1 MYIYNM
7 VKKRIK
13 LGTVIPVALI
23 AAAMAYAQLIPQK
36 PEDSSVKIDRALIFK
51 VDYTDETLAPDSTS
65 QKTDRTEDK
74 KDKKNYS
81 TLRSVAKTGVCLV
94 GATFLTL
101 SGNNLPLPCIPLPT
115 P

>member
-1 MYIYNM
+1 MKY
-7 VKKRIK
+7 RIF
-13 LGTVIPVALI
+13 IPIILLAFELPF
-23 AAAMAYAQLIPQK
+23 AQLVPQK
-36 PEDSSVKIDRALIFK
+36 SENASVKIDRALIFK

-65 QKTDRTEDK
+65 KKADRIEDK
-74 KDKKNYS
+74 KDKKNHS
-81 TLRSVAKTGVCLV
+81 ALRSVAKTGVCLV

>member
-1 MYIYNM
+1 MKYRLFVPIILLA
-7 VKKRIK
+7 VE
-13 LGTVIPVALI
+13 LPF
-23 AAAMAYAQLIPQK
+23 AQLLPQK
-36 PEDSSVKIDRALIFK
+36 SEDPSVKIDRALIFK

-65 QKTDRTEDK
+65 QKANRTEEKKDK

-81 TLRSVAKTGVCLV
+81 ALRSVAETGVCLV

>member
-1 MYIYNM
+1 MKY
-7 VKKRIK
+7 RIF
-13 LGTVIPVALI
+13 IPIILLAVELPF
-23 AAAMAYAQLIPQK
+23 AQLVPQK
-36 PEDSSVKIDRALIFK
+36 SENASVKIDRALIFK

-65 QKTDRTEDK
+65 KKADRIEDK
-74 KDKKNYS
+74 KNHS
-81 TLRSVAKTGVCLV
+81 ALRSVAKTGVCLV

>member
-1 MYIYNM
+1 MKHWIAIN
-7 VKKRIK
+7 
-13 LGTVIPVALI
+13 LI
-23 AAAMAYAQLIPQK
+23 AAVMASAQLLPQK
-36 PEDSSVKIDRALIFK
+36 QENNSVKLDRALIFK
-51 VDYTDETLAPDSTS
+51 VDYSDETLAPDSTS

-81 TLRSVAKTGVCLV
+81 ALRSVAKTGVCLV